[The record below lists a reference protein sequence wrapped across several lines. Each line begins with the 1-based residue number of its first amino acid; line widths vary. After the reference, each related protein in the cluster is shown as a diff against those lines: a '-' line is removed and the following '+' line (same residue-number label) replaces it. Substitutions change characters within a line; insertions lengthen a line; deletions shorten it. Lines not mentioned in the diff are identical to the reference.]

1 MHDGLRRVDAREDE
15 PRDPAGKRVGT
26 KPDATVDGDTGKDA
40 GGDTDAL
47 RAELG
52 QLRTALTRR
61 PVIDMAKGAIMALT
75 RCDED
80 TAFKQ
85 LSEVS
90 QTHNVKLYEL
100 ASALLGDLQQPG
112 SGHGDVD
119 RLVQRNWTRR

>member
-1 MHDGLRRVDAREDE
+1 MQ
-15 PRDPAGKRVGT
+15 
-26 KPDATVDGDTGKDA
+26 DATRHLDGVRGDEIVDV
-40 GGDTDAL
+40 DAL
-47 RAELG
+47 RAEVA

-100 ASALLGDLQQPG
+100 ATALVGDLQREDAG
-112 SGHGDVD
+112 AADVD